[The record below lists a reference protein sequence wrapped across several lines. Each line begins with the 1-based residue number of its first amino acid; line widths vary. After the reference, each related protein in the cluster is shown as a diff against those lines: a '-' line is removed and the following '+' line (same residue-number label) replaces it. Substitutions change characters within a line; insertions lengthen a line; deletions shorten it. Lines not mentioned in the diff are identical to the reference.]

1 MFTII
6 LFSILIIISG
16 SIAYLGDK
24 LGSTLGRARTS
35 LFGIRPR
42 YTARLI
48 AILSGMLIT
57 ATTIGIIAIF
67 TEDGRI
73 LLAGVE
79 KIRKELK
86 SNEMQIKNQQESLM
100 ALNDEKIRL
109 DEMVTDLEKQ
119 RDTLEKQI
127 GEYKQLSA
135 NLADVRG
142 KKLALSVGDVLLA
155 TNIDKNDG
163 KSAKTI
169 TDELLNELN
178 LSLSKHKTG
187 FWTNSKQRF
196 YLPDKDYSNL
206 IDTIKKASAP
216 LKIKFIAKSN
226 VFEQEFAPI
235 KVTTEQ
241 VRRLYSKNDTIL
253 TAKVASTTSDADL
266 IKYLQDAKNIMLTR
280 GLVIE
285 ANEQPYVDLTN
296 FYAVGKDIKAM
307 NTGTQARLEIYATDN
322 IYSHGPA
329 TVNMRIIKN

>member
-24 LGSTLGRARTS
+24 LGSTLGRAKTS

-48 AILSGMLIT
+48 AILSGMMIT
-57 ATTIGIIAIF
+57 AITIGIIAVF

-86 SNEMQIKNQQESLM
+86 SNELQIKNQQESLS

-109 DEMVTDLEKQ
+109 DEIVTELEKQ

-127 GEYKQLSA
+127 GEYKQLSS
-135 NLADVRG
+135 NLANIRG
-142 KKLALSVGDVLLA
+142 KKLIISVDDVLLA
-155 TNIDKNDG
+155 TNIEKNDG
-163 KSAKTI
+163 RGGKNI

-178 LSLSKHKTG
+178 LTLSKRKAG

-196 YLPDKDYSNL
+196 YIPDKDYNIL
-206 IDTIKKASAP
+206 AETISKSSTP
-216 LKIKFIAKSN
+216 LKIKFMAKSN

-235 KVTTEQ
+235 KVSVEA
-241 VRRLYSKNDTIL
+241 VRKLYSKNDVIL
-253 TAKVASTTSDADL
+253 TTKVSSTTSDADL
-266 IKYLQDAKNIMLTR
+266 IKYLQDAKNIMLAK

-296 FYAVGKDIKAM
+296 FYAIAKDIKLLPA
-307 NTGTQARLEIYATDN
+307 TTHGKLEIYATDN

-329 TVNMRIIKN
+329 TVNMRLIKN